1 MPCMYFS
8 GEESKEIAFDDPA
21 SECIRIN
28 PALFTKVQN
37 DNDQNA
43 RVFLDTHLLRI
54 HNDIPEEEF
63 TLDKIE
69 RIVPKSD
76 ASVSVETRASIPLL
90 NFVTNLMT
98 TADFK
103 EMTSDEFKTTY
114 LAPLDNALKGSDIK
128 APLLS
133 MTYRYP
139 FGDATNVEGDIQRY
153 FDGKIADS

>member
-1 MPCMYFS
+1 CMYFS

-37 DNDQNA
+37 DNEQNA
-43 RVFLDTHLLRI
+43 RVLLDTHLLRI
-54 HNDIPEEEF
+54 RNYIPADELSLE
-63 TLDKIE
+63 KIE

-103 EMTSDEFKTTY
+103 EMTSDEFKTSY
-114 LAPLDNALKGSDIK
+114 LAPLENALKGSHISTR
-128 APLLS
+128 LLS
-133 MTYRYP
+133 QDYRYP
-139 FGDATNVEGDIQRY
+139 FGDATNVEGDIQEY
-153 FDGKIADS
+153 FDQKIADS